1 MRVVHEKG
9 DRKMTLHEG
18 LVKAGNRLFRWRS
31 YLPLIFAPI
40 LILGLLQFD
49 YPKNSHPY
57 DLIWEMLC
65 LSVSFF
71 GFLVRCY
78 TIAHVPRRSSGRN
91 TKSQKA
97 DSLNITGM
105 YSLMR
110 NPLYFGNFFI
120 FLGVTLFVRSWW
132 VSVIYG
138 LAFWL
143 YYERIILAEEA
154 FLKEKYGKE
163 YLDYAK
169 RTPAFIP
176 KFKNWKPSG
185 LPFSFRHVLKREY
198 TAFFVIIASFTV
210 LEFIGDYFLTRK
222 LIIDTVWLCLFL
234 GGLGVYLALRM
245 LKKKTRILHVEG
257 R

>member
-1 MRVVHEKG
+1 MI
-9 DRKMTLHEG
+9 LHENS
-18 LVKAGNRLFRWRS
+18 VRAGHRLFRWRS
-31 YLPLIFAPI
+31 YLPLFFVPI
-40 LILGLLQFD
+40 LLSGLSEFG
-49 YPKNSHPY
+49 YPKDSHAY

-78 TIAHVPRRSSGRN
+78 TIAYVPKRTSGRN
-91 TKSQKA
+91 TKTQKA

-110 NPLYFGNFFI
+110 NPLYFGNFFM
-120 FLGVTLFVRSWW
+120 FLGVTLFIRLWW
-132 VSVIYG
+132 ISIIYG

-154 FLKEKYGKE
+154 FLKEKYGKD

-169 RTPAFIP
+169 DTPAFIP
-176 KFKNWKPSG
+176 NFKNWKPPS
-185 LPFSFRHVLKREY
+185 LSFSFRHIIKREY
-198 TAFFVIIASFTV
+198 SGFFAMIASFTV
-210 LEFIGDYFLTRK
+210 LEFVGDYIITGK
-222 LIIDTVWLCLFL
+222 IIIDKVWLCLFL
-234 GGLGVYLALRM
+234 GGFGVYITLRT
-245 LKKKTRILHVEG
+245 LKKKTRILNVEG

>member
-1 MRVVHEKG
+1 
-9 DRKMTLHEG
+9 MTLHEDS
-18 LVKAGNRLFRWRS
+18 VKAGNWLFWWRS
-31 YLPLIFAPI
+31 YLTLLFVTFLIP
-40 LILGLLQFD
+40 GLWEFG
-49 YPKNSHPY
+49 YPKDSHTY
-57 DLIWEMLC
+57 DLIWEMIC

-78 TIAHVPRRSSGRN
+78 TIAHVPRRTSGRN

-97 DSLNITGM
+97 DSLNNTGM

-110 NPLYFGNFFI
+110 NPLYFGNFFM
-120 FLGVTLFVRSWW
+120 FLGVALFVRLWW

-154 FLKEKYGKE
+154 FLEETYGE
-163 YLDYAK
+163 DYLDYAK

-176 KFKNWKPSG
+176 KFNNWERPI
-185 LPFSFRHVLKREY
+185 LPFSFRHILKREY
-198 TAFFVIIASFTV
+198 SSFFAMIASFTV
-210 LEFIGDYFLTRK
+210 LEFVGDYIVTGK
-222 LIIDTVWLCLFL
+222 IIIDNLWLCLFL
-234 GGLGVYLALRM
+234 GGFAVYITLRT
-245 LKKKTRILHVEG
+245 LKKKTKILHVEG